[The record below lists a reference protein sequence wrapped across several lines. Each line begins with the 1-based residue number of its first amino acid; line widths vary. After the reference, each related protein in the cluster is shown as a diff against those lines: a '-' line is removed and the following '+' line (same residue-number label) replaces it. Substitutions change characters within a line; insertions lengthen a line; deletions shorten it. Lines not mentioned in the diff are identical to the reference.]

1 MKFITMHIDLINIAR
16 LLQFTDSACP
26 IGSFA
31 FSCGLESAVA
41 HNIVHD
47 ASTLKE
53 YAYAT
58 AMQAAFCDCIVAI
71 HAHRATLKNDYKNIT
86 DADHS
91 LIMAKM
97 NDEARTML
105 TRMGRKFVELG
116 NSLLPHGSILDNFLA
131 DIKNGITPGTFP
143 VAQGAVFALMNIP
156 ENELFAAHQYG
167 VINMVLNAALRCV
180 KVSHLDTQKILFE
193 LMKETTTLF
202 NEIKDYN
209 LNEIHSFCPELDLM
223 ASIHEK
229 GQHRMFMN

>member
-1 MKFITMHIDLINIAR
+1 MKFITMHIDNINIAQ

-41 HNIVHD
+41 HNIVCD
-47 ASTLKE
+47 AITLKE

-58 AMQAAFCDCIVAI
+58 ALQAAFSDGIVAI
-71 HAHRATLKNDYKNIT
+71 HAHRATIQEDYRSIVL
-86 DADHS
+86 ADKM
-91 LIMAKM
+91 LIMVKM

-105 TRMGRKFVELG
+105 TRMGRKLVELG
-116 NSLLPHGSILDNFLA
+116 SILLPGTILEKLLNN
-131 DIKNGITPGTFP
+131 IKNGNTPGTFP

-156 ENELFAAHQYG
+156 EKELFIAHQYG
-167 VINMVLNAALRCV
+167 VINMILNAALRCV

-193 LMKETTTLF
+193 LMKNTTLLF

-209 LNEIHSFCPELDLM
+209 LDEINSFYPELDLM

>member
-1 MKFITMHIDLINIAR
+1 MHIDYINIAQ

-47 ASTLKE
+47 AGTLKE

-58 AMQAAFCDCIVAI
+58 AMQAAFCDGIVAI
-71 HAHRATLKNDYKNIT
+71 QAHRATLKNDYQGIT
-86 DADHS
+86 IADHS

-116 NSLLPHGSILDNFLA
+116 NTLLPGTILNNFLA

-156 ENELFAAHQYG
+156 EKELFVAHQYG
-167 VINMVLNAALRCV
+167 VINMILNAALRCV
-180 KVSHLDTQKILFE
+180 KVSHLDTQKVLFE
-193 LMKETTTLF
+193 LMKETSTLF

-209 LNEIHSFCPELDLM
+209 LEEINAFYPELDLM